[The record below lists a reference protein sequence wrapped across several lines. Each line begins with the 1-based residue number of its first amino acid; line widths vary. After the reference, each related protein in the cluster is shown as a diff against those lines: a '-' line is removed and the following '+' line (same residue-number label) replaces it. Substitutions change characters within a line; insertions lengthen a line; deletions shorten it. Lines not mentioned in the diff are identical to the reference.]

1 MNWTKISSHFF
12 FFTRLCIILYQIYR
26 ILNVTN
32 RIILSSESSQR
43 RHFVL
48 NSRILLTQ
56 SRCKNR
62 AYAHRLTRHA
72 RQSVFRTI
80 DSTRAGERH
89 SNTVNRSRI
98 RLVYASRRCFRNG
111 VNGETGPRRVSFI
124 TSNQLTTFFW
134 QTASNFYWWKMFDLP
149 NPALLKR
156 NLNHDVC
163 K

>member
-12 FFTRLCIILYQIYR
+12 FCTPMCITLYQIYR
-26 ILNVTN
+26 VLNATN

-72 RQSVFRTI
+72 HQSEFRTI

-98 RLVYASRRCFRNG
+98 RLVYASRRGDAAFETESTGKPVRVAFHLSHRTSSQHFFG
-111 VNGETGPRRVSFI
+111 KRRAISTGEKCSTC
-124 TSNQLTTFFW
+124 LTRL
-134 QTASNFYWWKMFDLP
+134 Y
-149 NPALLKR
+149 
-156 NLNHDVC
+156 
-163 K
+163 

>member
-12 FFTRLCIILYQIYR
+12 FFTPMCIILYQIYR
-26 ILNVTN
+26 VLNVTN
-32 RIILSSESSQR
+32 CIILSSESSQR

-72 RQSVFRTI
+72 HQSEFRTI

-98 RLVYASRRCFRNG
+98 RLVYASRRGDAAFETESTGKPVRVAFHLSHRTSSQHFFG
-111 VNGETGPRRVSFI
+111 KRRAISTGEKCSTC
-124 TSNQLTTFFW
+124 LTRL
-134 QTASNFYWWKMFDLP
+134 Y
-149 NPALLKR
+149 
-156 NLNHDVC
+156 
-163 K
+163 